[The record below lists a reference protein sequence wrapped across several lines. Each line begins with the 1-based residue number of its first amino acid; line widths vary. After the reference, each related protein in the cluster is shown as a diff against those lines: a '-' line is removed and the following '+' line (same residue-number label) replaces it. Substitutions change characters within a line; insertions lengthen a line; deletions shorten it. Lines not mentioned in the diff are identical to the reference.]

1 MKSYSLELVQ
11 RKTGSG
17 AVGKLATVALLG
29 AGAYFGYRNFIKDK
43 KGKGTADVQRESSYD
58 ADAHEGE
65 DFTARILRAAK
76 RIIK

>member
-29 AGAYFGYRNFIKDK
+29 AGAYLGYKNLKRDKKDK
-43 KGKGTADVQRESSYD
+43 VISEGYKESLYD
-58 ADAHEGE
+58 SEAHEG
-65 DFTARILRAAK
+65 DNFTARILKAAK